1 MRIYFFIFYF
11 FLSFFV
17 FSQVTTIE
25 GNFKSAQGKWLR
37 LYAVQ
42 DFITYSDTLLAKTK
56 IDSSGNFLINIK
68 VPKTKVYY
76 AYFKVNDL
84 RSNDLYI
91 EEIKILYRFDSLNF
105 EILDTYTSFLTSLVF
120 ILNYRMLILMI

>member
-1 MRIYFFIFYF
+1 M
-11 FLSFFV
+11 
-17 FSQVTTIE
+17 
-25 GNFKSAQGKWLR
+25 
-37 LYAVQ
+37 Q

-91 EEIKILYRFDSLNF
+91 EENKNIISFSIHSILKFWIH
-105 EILDTYTSFLTSLVF
+105 ILHF
-120 ILNYRMLILMI
+120 